1 MTAKKDEYFH
11 AIKLIESKCTGCTKC
26 VRVCPTKALRVRNGV
41 VELDSNRC
49 IDCGKCVIECP
60 FGAIQTIADDISA
73 IENFKYKMAIIST
86 SFAGQFP
93 SHIGYKTAKKALLSL
108 GFDEVA
114 EEAMVTVKMSGI
126 IREYIKNHKEIRPI
140 ISSNCPSIV
149 RLIQLRFPSLLPNIL
164 HLEAPMSMLS
174 VYFRKKICEEQ
185 NLKENEVGIFLIVPC
200 ISQVTAVHQPEG
212 TYKSLEDGAI
222 SIQGIYSEIITNLMK
237 NDNQNDDNEIDIYPK
252 GLSWAI
258 SGMEAEEV
266 NDSNLKTM
274 AVSGVENAINILAK
288 IEDQQIENFDYI
300 VMNSCT
306 KGCVGGI
313 LNIEDPFI
321 ATSRIRSLIRNA
333 KDKEFNDEYFEDMYH
348 QGKFNVPILEPRS
361 IMALDEDIKIALNKM
376 NRIDEIVK
384 KLPGLDCSA
393 CGSPTCKTLAED
405 IVEGKAE
412 LSDCIVLHRK
422 KQHDNFPK
430 EEEK

>member
-1 MTAKKDEYFH
+1 MKANREEYFH
-11 AIKLIESKCTGCTKC
+11 AIKLITSKCTGCTKC
-26 VRVCPTKALRVRNGV
+26 VRVCPTEALRVRNGV

-49 IDCGKCVIECP
+49 VDCGKCVVECP
-60 FGAIQTIADDISA
+60 FGAIQTVADNLSA
-73 IENFKYKMAIIST
+73 IDKFGYKLAIVSS

-93 SHIGYKTAKKALLSL
+93 SHIGYKTAKQALLSV

-114 EEAMVTVKMSGI
+114 EEAMVTVKMSSF
-126 IREYIKNHKEIRPI
+126 IRNYIENHKEIRPI

-174 VYFRKKICEEQ
+174 VYFRKKICEEH
-185 NLKENEVGIFLIVPC
+185 NLKEDDVGIFLIVPC

-222 SIQGIYSEIITNLMK
+222 PIQEIYCEIITNLMGEEQLAE
-237 NDNQNDDNEIDIYPK
+237 DSDIDVYPK

-266 NDSNLKTM
+266 NDSKLKTM
-274 AVSGVENAINILAK
+274 AVSGVENVINILAK
-288 IEDQQIENFDYI
+288 IEDHQIENFDYI

-306 KGCVGGI
+306 NGCVGGI

-321 ATSRIRSLIRNA
+321 ATSRIRSLLRSA
-333 KDKEFNDEYFEDMYH
+333 EDKEFNDNYFEDMYH
-348 QGKFNVPILEPRS
+348 QGKFDVPYLEPRS
-361 IMALDEDIKIALNKM
+361 IMALDEDIKVALSKM
-376 NRIDEIVK
+376 NKIDEIVK
-384 KLPGLDCSA
+384 RLPGLDCSA

-405 IVEGKAE
+405 IVEGRATIE
-412 LSDCIVLHRK
+412 DCVVLLK
-422 KQHDNFPK
+422 KHK
-430 EEEK
+430 KTH

>member
-1 MTAKKDEYFH
+1 MKAKREEYFH
-11 AIKLIESKCTGCTKC
+11 AIKLITSKCTGCTKC
-26 VRVCPTKALRVRNGV
+26 VRVCPTQALRVRNGV

-49 IDCGKCVIECP
+49 VDCGKCVVECP
-60 FGAIQTIADDISA
+60 FGAIETVADNLSA
-73 IENFKYKMAIIST
+73 INKFKYKLAIVSS

-93 SHIGYKTAKKALLSL
+93 SHIGYKTAKQALLSV

-114 EEAMVTVKMSGI
+114 EEAMVTVKMSSF
-126 IREYIKNHKEIRPI
+126 IRDYIEKHKEIRPI

-164 HLEAPMSMLS
+164 HLEAPMSILS

-185 NLKENEVGIFLIVPC
+185 NLKEDEVGIFLIVPC

-222 SIQGIYSEIITNLMK
+222 SIQEIYGEIITKLMGK
-237 NDNQNDDNEIDIYPK
+237 DQKTEGSDIDVYPK

-266 NDSNLKTM
+266 NDSKLKTM
-274 AVSGVENAINILAK
+274 AVSGVENVINILAK
-288 IEDQQIENFDYI
+288 IEDHQIENFDYI

-321 ATSRIRSLIRNA
+321 ATSRIRSLLRNA
-333 KDKEFNDEYFEDMYH
+333 EDKEFNDKYFEDMYH
-348 QGKFNVPILEPRS
+348 QGKFDVPYLEPRP
-361 IMALDEDIKIALNKM
+361 IMALDEDIKVALSKM
-376 NRIDEIVK
+376 NKIDEIVK
-384 KLPGLDCSA
+384 RLPGLDCSA

-405 IVEGKAE
+405 IVKGRATIE
-412 LSDCIVLHRK
+412 DCVVLLK
-422 KQHDNFPK
+422 KKKRTHK
-430 EEEK
+430 